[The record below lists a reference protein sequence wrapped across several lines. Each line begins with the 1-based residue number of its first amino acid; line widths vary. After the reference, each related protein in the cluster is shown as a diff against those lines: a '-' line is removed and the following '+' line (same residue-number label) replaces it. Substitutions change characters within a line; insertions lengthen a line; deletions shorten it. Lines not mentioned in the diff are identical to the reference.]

1 MAAEACHFCVTEDL
15 HLLFAVKD
23 DILSSRENILGREEE
38 VMALA
43 ERLKY
48 ARERAN
54 LSGQQVQE
62 RVGIGA
68 SSLSEFENGKREP
81 KLSQLQCLATLY
93 RRSISFLLAEGPI
106 PREVVLWRKKP
117 DDTADI
123 EGRFLRLCEQY
134 RNLEV
139 WCGEPVDGF
148 LPQVSGHPDDF
159 GYPQAA
165 DLARRVRGEMA
176 LGDQPAHELL
186 RVLEDVCAI
195 KIFHRDFEPTGTAAS
210 TKSESFGMAI
220 LLNRGNARWRRN
232 HDVAH
237 ELFHL
242 LTWDVFRKEDD
253 ESSSVA
259 GEREE
264 QLATCFAGNLLMP
277 AEAVTSA
284 LNRRAEGGKI
294 GYEALYDV
302 ARQFDVSV
310 ESLLWRV
317 HILQNRGSERMEQ
330 TRREIETAKTYAL
343 ALEDRQRGET
353 PPSLPERYRALAV
366 KALWRGEMSVGRF
379 AEYLEISRQEAARYA
394 EQEVADSEKVPL
406 APA

>member
-1 MAAEACHFCVTEDL
+1 MD
-15 HLLFAVKD
+15 
-23 DILSSRENILGREEE
+23 
-38 VMALA
+38 LA
-43 ERLKY
+43 ERLKH

-54 LSGQQVQE
+54 LTGQQVQE
-62 RVGIGA
+62 RTGIGA

-81 KLSQLQCLATLY
+81 KLSQLQGLAALY
-93 RRSISFLLAEGPI
+93 RRSISFLLADGPI
-106 PREVVLWRKKP
+106 PREVVLWRQKP
-117 DDTADI
+117 DDAADI
-123 EGRFLRLCEQY
+123 EARFRRLCEQY

-148 LPQVSGHPDDF
+148 LPRVPIRAEDF
-159 GYPQAA
+159 GYPEAA
-165 DLARRVRGEMA
+165 DLARRVRREMA

-186 RVLEDVCAI
+186 RVLEDVYAI

-210 TKSESFGMAI
+210 TKSESFGMGI
-220 LLNRGNARWRRN
+220 LLNQGNARWRRN

-242 LTWDVFRKEDD
+242 LTWDVFRKEAD

-259 GEREE
+259 GEWEE

-284 LNRRAEGGKI
+284 LNRRAEDGTI
-294 GYEALYDV
+294 SYEALYDV

-310 ESLLWRV
+310 ASLLWRM
-317 HILQNRGSERMEQ
+317 HILQNRGSARADQ
-330 TRREIETAKTYAL
+330 TRHEIETAKAYART
-343 ALEDRQRGET
+343 LEDRQRGDT
-353 PPSLPERYRALAV
+353 PPPFPARYHALAV
-366 KALWRGEMSVGRF
+366 KALWRGEISVGRF
-379 AEYLEISRQEAARYA
+379 AEYLAISRQEAVRYA

>member
-1 MAAEACHFCVTEDL
+1 M
-15 HLLFAVKD
+15 
-23 DILSSRENILGREEE
+23 G
-38 VMALA
+38 LA
-43 ERLKY
+43 DRLKY
-48 ARERAN
+48 ARECAN
-54 LSGQQVQE
+54 LTGQQVQE
-62 RVGIGA
+62 RTDIGA

-81 KLSQLQCLATLY
+81 KLSQLQALAALY

-106 PREVVLWRKKP
+106 PREVVLWREKP
-117 DDTADI
+117 DNAADI
-123 EGRFLRLCEQY
+123 EASFLRLCEQY

-148 LPQVSGHPDDF
+148 LPRVSIRAEDF

-195 KIFHRDFEPTGTAAS
+195 KIFHRDFEPSGTAAS
-210 TKSESFGMAI
+210 TKSESFGMGI
-220 LLNRGNARWRRN
+220 LLNRGNVRWRRN

-242 LTWDVFRKEDD
+242 LTWDVFRREDD
-253 ESSSVA
+253 ASSSVA
-259 GEREE
+259 GDREE

-277 AEAVTSA
+277 AEAVMSA
-284 LNRRAEGGKI
+284 LRRRAENGKV

-310 ESLLWRV
+310 ESLLWRI
-317 HILQNRGSERMEQ
+317 HFLQNRGSERADQ
-330 TRREIETAKTYAL
+330 TRREIETAKAYAQ
-343 ALEDRQRGET
+343 ALEDRQPGDA

-366 KALWRGEMSVGRF
+366 KALWRGEMSIGRL
-379 AEYLEISRQEAARYA
+379 AEYLEISRQEAARYV
-394 EQEVADSEKVPL
+394 EQEVADGEKVPIT
-406 APA
+406 PA